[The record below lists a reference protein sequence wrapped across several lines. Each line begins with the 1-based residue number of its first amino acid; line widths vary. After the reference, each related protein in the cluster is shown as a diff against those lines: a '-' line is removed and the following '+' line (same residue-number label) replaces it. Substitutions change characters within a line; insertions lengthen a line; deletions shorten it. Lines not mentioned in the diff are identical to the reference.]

1 MKTCKGIKEISYLD
15 NKNHNLRKNRKI
27 EETQFEIL
35 VFIIPHGSAGW
46 SGRSAAPQLCRLIQ
60 PCSLKD
66 QLCSAKVAEISE
78 PFSQSFMPGLFKAW

>member
-35 VFIIPHGSAGW
+35 VFIIF
-46 SGRSAAPQLCRLIQ
+46 
-60 PCSLKD
+60 LKIFIY
-66 QLCSAKVAEISE
+66 LLNFL
-78 PFSQSFMPGLFKAW
+78 FS